1 MRLTCGSILICEDCV
16 FVTRIEARRSRD
28 IVCCKM
34 PRPGEDGWDDGEVV
48 LVFEEVRGR
57 SRCSLVEGIKEIRI
71 MRPEGKF
78 IDQV

>member
-1 MRLTCGSILICEDCV
+1 
-16 FVTRIEARRSRD
+16 
-28 IVCCKM
+28 M